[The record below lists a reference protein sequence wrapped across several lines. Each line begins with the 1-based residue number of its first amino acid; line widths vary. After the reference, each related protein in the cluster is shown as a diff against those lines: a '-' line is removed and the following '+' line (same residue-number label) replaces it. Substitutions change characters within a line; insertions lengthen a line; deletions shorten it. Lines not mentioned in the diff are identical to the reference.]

1 MCFNKE
7 HTSCCQNDV
16 HGTAIL
22 CAKTSA
28 VGGGCCIGGARAS
41 RIGAP
46 PPMRQTGLRPRYSV
60 ARTDVAQGNPGQNG
74 RRKRRT
80 ARAPAAAA
88 AAVP

>member
-28 VGGGCCIGGARAS
+28 AGDGCCIGGARAS

-46 PPMRQTGLRPRYSV
+46 PPIKPGCALDISWLEQTLHREIPVKTAAQNDARP
-60 ARTDVAQGNPGQNG
+60 APTHAQPCLD
-74 RRKRRT
+74 
-80 ARAPAAAA
+80 
-88 AAVP
+88 